1 VAARLRLENNQED
14 KTMTKK
20 ATIDNIEMVDR
31 YAISRI
37 DRNVGDKPFQLIVR
51 TSEKIGAFARVEPF
65 GVECMLVP
73 DAATHEKP
81 AIIVTAAEWLKLRG
95 ILPLR

>member
-1 VAARLRLENNQED
+1 
-14 KTMTKK
+14 MTKK
-20 ATIDNIEMVDR
+20 ATIDNIEIVDG
-31 YAISRI
+31 YAIGRI
-37 DRNVGDKPFQLIVR
+37 NCGVADKPFQVIVR
-51 TSEKIGAFARVEPF
+51 TSERIGAFARIEPF
-65 GVECMLVP
+65 GVKCMLVP